1 MKISAVR
8 PFPIKAD
15 RPYLFV
21 KVETDEGV
29 YGIGEA
35 GITWREW
42 AIEGAVRHL
51 QSLLVGQDPFRTEFL
66 WQQMHRRAFFPAEK
80 ILCSAISAI
89 DIALWDIKG
98 KALNQPVYNL
108 IGGLTRDKVVCYPH
122 TNGKTLDELLD
133 SCQQAVKDG
142 WRFVRTFVMETETV
156 DNRSILEPA
165 VAVRRTVKTLE
176 AMRTAVGPDIEI
188 TCDAHTRL
196 DTPDAVR
203 LCKMVEDLGLF
214 FMEDPLRS
222 ENPASYATLARHTS
236 VPIAAGEQWA
246 TKWSFRQVIE
256 EELINYAR
264 IDLCIVGGITE
275 ALKVARWCETHY
287 IKLAPHNPLGPVST
301 AACLHLDLA
310 SDNFGVQECPR
321 VPGTTMT
328 DLFPVQVPFEKGY
341 LLPPERPGLGIE
353 FDESVLAK
361 YPYEPG
367 HCPAFWRL
375 DGSMTNW

>member
-1 MKISAVR
+1 MKIAAVK
-8 PFPIKAD
+8 PFHIRAE

-21 KVETDEGV
+21 KIETDEGI
-29 YGIGEA
+29 YGVGEA

-42 AIEGAVRHL
+42 AVEGAIRHL
-51 QSLLVGQDPFRTEFL
+51 ESLLVGQDPFRTEFL
-66 WQQMHRRAFFPAEK
+66 WQQMHRRGFFPAQG
-80 ILCSAISAI
+80 ILSSAISAV

-108 IGGLTRDKVVCYPH
+108 IGGLTRDRVVCYPH
-122 TNGKTLDELLD
+122 TAGSSLDELLD
-133 SCQQAVKDG
+133 SCQQAVGDG
-142 WRFVRTFVMETETV
+142 WQFVRTSVMSTDV
-156 DNRSILEPA
+156 ANGRSILEPA
-165 VAVRRTVKTLE
+165 AATRQTAKTLE
-176 AMRTAVGPDIEI
+176 AMRAAVGPDIEI
-188 TCDAHTRL
+188 VCDAHTRI
-196 DTPDAVR
+196 DMPDAVR
-203 LCKMVEDLGLF
+203 LCRMVEDLDLF

-246 TKWSFRQVIE
+246 TKWSFRQAIE

-287 IKLAPHNPLGPVST
+287 IKLALHNPLGPVST

-310 SDNFGVQECPR
+310 SDNVGVQECPR
-321 VPGTTMT
+321 IPGTTLP
-328 DLFPVQVPFEKGY
+328 DLFPVQVPFERGH
-341 LLPPERPGLGIE
+341 LLIPEGPGLGIE
-353 FDESVLAK
+353 FDESMVAR
-361 YPYEPG
+361 YPCEPG
-367 HCPAFWRL
+367 HPPELWRS

>member
-1 MKISAVR
+1 MKITAVK
-8 PFPIKAD
+8 PFLIKDD
-15 RPYLFV
+15 RPYFFV
-21 KVETDEGV
+21 KVETDEGI

-35 GITWREW
+35 GITFREW
-42 AIEGAVRHL
+42 AVEGAVRHL
-51 QSLLVGQDPFRTEFL
+51 ELLLVGQDPFRTEFL
-66 WQQMHRRAFFPAEK
+66 WQLMHRRGFFPAEK

-98 KALNQPVYNL
+98 KALNQPLYNL
-108 IGGLTRDKVVCYPH
+108 IGGLTRNKVVCYPH
-122 TNGKTLDELLD
+122 TRGNTLDELLD
-133 SCQQAVKDG
+133 SCRQAVSDG
-142 WRFVRTFVMETETV
+142 WKFVRTSVGEPSTAPGSNT
-156 DNRSILEPA
+156 LEPTT
-165 VAVRRTVKTLE
+165 AVRQTARTLE
-176 AMRTAVGPDIEI
+176 AVRDAVGPDIEI
-188 TCDAHTRL
+188 VCDAHTRI

-203 LCKMVEDLGLF
+203 LCKMVEHLDLF

-222 ENPASYATLARHTS
+222 ENPASYGTLARHTS

-246 TKWSFRQVIE
+246 TKWAFRQAVE

-310 SDNFGVQECPR
+310 SDNVGVQECPH
-321 VPGTTMT
+321 VPDTILP
-328 DLFPVQVPFEKGY
+328 DLFPVQMPFEKGY
-341 LLPPERPGLGIE
+341 LLTPERPGLGIE
-353 FDESVLAK
+353 FDETMAAK
-361 YPYEPG
+361 YPYEASSE
-367 HCPAFWRL
+367 PALWRV

>member
-1 MKISAVR
+1 MKITAVR
-8 PFPIKAD
+8 PFLVKAD

-21 KVETDEGV
+21 KVETDEGI

-42 AIEGAVRHL
+42 AVEGAVRHL

-66 WQQMHRRAFFPAEK
+66 WQQMHRRGFFPAEK
-80 ILCSAISAI
+80 IFCSAMSAI

-98 KALNQPVYNL
+98 KALNQPAYNL

-122 TNGKTLDELLD
+122 TTGRTLNELLD
-133 SCQQAVKDG
+133 SCRQAVTDG
-142 WRFVRTFVMETETV
+142 WKFVRTSVMETGMV
-156 DNRSILEPA
+156 GDRLILEPA
-165 VAVRRTVKTLE
+165 VAVRQTVKTLE

-188 TCDAHTRL
+188 TCDVHTRL
-196 DTPDAVR
+196 DTPDAIR
-203 LCKMVEDLGLF
+203 LCKLVEDLDLF

-310 SDNFGVQECPR
+310 SDNVGVQECPR
-321 VPGTTMT
+321 VPGTTLT

-341 LLPPERPGLGIE
+341 LLAPERPGLGIE
-353 FDESVLAK
+353 FDESAVAK

-367 HCPAFWRL
+367 RRPAFWRL

>member
-1 MKISAVR
+1 MKITAVK
-8 PFPIKAD
+8 PFLINGGWPNF
-15 RPYLFV
+15 FV
-21 KVETDEGV
+21 KVETDEGI

-35 GITWREW
+35 GIAWREW
-42 AIEGAVRHL
+42 AVEGAVRHL

-80 ILCSAISAI
+80 TLCAAMSAI

-122 TNGKTLDELLD
+122 NSERTLDGLLE
-133 SCQQAVKDG
+133 SCRQTVKDG
-142 WRFVRTFVMETETV
+142 WKFVRTGFIGTRTV
-156 DNRSILEPA
+156 DDRTILEPA
-165 VAVRRTVKTLE
+165 AAVRQIVKTLE
-176 AMRTAVGPDIEI
+176 AIRATVGPDIEI
-188 TCDAHTRL
+188 IYDAHTRL
-196 DTPDAVR
+196 DTPDAIR
-203 LCKMVEDLGLF
+203 LCKMVEDLDLF

-310 SDNFGVQECPR
+310 SDNVGVQECPR
-321 VPGTTMT
+321 VPGTTLT

-341 LLPPERPGLGIE
+341 LLAPERPGLGIE
-353 FDESVLAK
+353 FDESVVAK
-361 YPYEPG
+361 YPYEPS
-367 HCPAFWRL
+367 HCPALWRL

>member
-1 MKISAVR
+1 MKIAAVK
-8 PFPIKAD
+8 PFAIRAE

-21 KVETDEGV
+21 KVETDEGI
-29 YGIGEA
+29 YGVGEA
-35 GITWREW
+35 GITWREL
-42 AIEGAVRHL
+42 AVEGAVRHL
-51 QSLLVGQDPFRTEFL
+51 ESLLVGQDPFRTEFL
-66 WQQMHRRAFFPAEK
+66 WQQMHRRGFFPAQS
-80 ILCSAISAI
+80 ILSSAMSAV

-108 IGGLTRDKVVCYPH
+108 IGGLTRDRVVCYPH
-122 TNGKTLDELLD
+122 TAGNSLDELLD
-133 SCQQAVKDG
+133 SCRQAVGDG
-142 WRFVRTFVMETETV
+142 WQFVRTSVMSTDAGEG
-156 DNRSILEPA
+156 RSILEPA
-165 VAVRRTVKTLE
+165 AATRQTAKALE
-176 AMRTAVGPDIEI
+176 AMRAAVGPDIEI
-188 TCDAHTRL
+188 VCDAHTRI
-196 DTPDAVR
+196 DMPDAIR
-203 LCKMVEDLGLF
+203 LCKAVEDLDLF

-246 TKWSFRQVIE
+246 TKWAFRQAIE

-287 IKLAPHNPLGPVST
+287 IKLALHNPLGPVST

-310 SDNFGVQECPR
+310 SDNVGVQECPR
-321 VPGTTMT
+321 IPGTTLP
-328 DLFPVQVPFEKGY
+328 DLFPVQVPFERGH
-341 LLPPERPGLGIE
+341 LLIPEGPGLGIE
-353 FDESVLAK
+353 FDESMAAR

-367 HCPAFWRL
+367 HPPELRRS